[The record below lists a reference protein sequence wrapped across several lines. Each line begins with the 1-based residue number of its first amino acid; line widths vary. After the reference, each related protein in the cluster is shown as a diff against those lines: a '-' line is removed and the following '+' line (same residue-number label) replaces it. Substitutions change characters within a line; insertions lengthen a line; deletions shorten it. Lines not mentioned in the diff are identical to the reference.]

1 MRILLLADQNDNRD
15 EIVTQR
21 QPARLGHTPI
31 RWTFESSIAPG
42 AARPCPPGR
51 RREWSVVDGSNG
63 KTLLATIESQATFRN
78 RRMEVATTITE
89 ECPMTTPAKILFTA
103 NVHTTGGREGA
114 ARSSDGRLDVRL
126 SPPGAAGS
134 GTNPEELF
142 AAGWSACFEGAMGIA
157 ARRLK
162 ITLPADL
169 AIDAEVDL
177 CLTDGAFF
185 LQARLNVSVPGVE
198 REVAQTLVDAAHQTC
213 PYSKA
218 IRGNVDVVI
227 TLI

>member
-1 MRILLLADQNDNRD
+1 MTKLIIAMRSLLNESGRGLD
-15 EIVTQR
+15 IC
-21 QPARLGHTPI
+21 RLVVH
-31 RWTFESSIAPG
+31 SSLRSAIASPG
-42 AARPCPPGR
+42 M
-51 RREWSVVDGSNG
+51 RRELSVVDGSNG
-63 KTLLATIESQATFRN
+63 NTLLAAIELMAIFRN
-78 RRMEVATTITE
+78 CPNELRPTITE

-103 NVHTTGGREGA
+103 KVHTTGGREGA

-126 SPPGAAGS
+126 SPPGTAGS
-134 GTNPEELF
+134 GTNPEQLF

-162 ITLPADL
+162 IALPADL

-185 LQARLNVSVPGVE
+185 LQARLNVSLPGVE
-198 REVAQTLVDAAHQTC
+198 REIAQTLVDAAHQTC